1 MFNLLKTLIT
11 GANAQAEEALTDHF
25 AIDLIE
31 QKIREAD
38 AGLSA
43 AKNTLAS
50 LIVRQR
56 NEERHLGRLTA
67 EIADLEKRAGLA
79 LEDGNE
85 NLAVDAAAAIADLSN
100 EQEIRQATVAQL
112 GQRVLRM
119 QATISKANRRIID
132 LRQGMISARA
142 VDAERRAQ
150 KSLNR
155 TIGNS
160 TAMRDA
166 ETLINRV
173 MTADDPLEQSDV
185 LDEIDAG
192 LNGASIRDRLAQ
204 AGYGDRTKVTAG
216 DVLARLKAASAP
228 KVD

>member
-38 AGLSA
+38 AGLAA

-56 NEERHLGRLTA
+56 NEERHLGRLKE

-79 LEDGNE
+79 LQDGNE
-85 NLAVDAAAAIADLSN
+85 GLATDAATAIADLIN
-100 EQEIRQATVAQL
+100 EQAIRQSTVDQL

-119 QATISKANRRIID
+119 QAAVAKANRRIID

-155 TIGNS
+155 TIGS
-160 TAMRDA
+160 SSAMRDA
-166 ETLINRV
+166 ETLIKRV
-173 MTADDPLEQSDV
+173 VNTDDPLEQSDV

-192 LNGASIRDRLAQ
+192 LNGTSVRDRLAQ
-204 AGYGDRTKVTAG
+204 AGYGDRSKVTAG
-216 DVLARLKAASAP
+216 DVLARLKTTSAP
-228 KVD
+228 KAD

>member
-85 NLAVDAAAAIADLSN
+85 SLAVDAAAAIADLSN

>member
-1 MFNLLKTLIT
+1 MFNLLKTLIS

-56 NEERHLGRLTA
+56 NEERHLGRLKE

-79 LEDGNE
+79 LQDGNDG
-85 NLAVDAAAAIADLSN
+85 LATDAATAIADLIN
-100 EQEIRQATVAQL
+100 EQAIRQSTVDQL

-119 QATISKANRRIID
+119 QAAVAKANRRIID

-155 TIGNS
+155 TIGS
-160 TAMRDA
+160 SSAMRDA
-166 ETLINRV
+166 ETLIKRV
-173 MTADDPLEQSDV
+173 VNSDDPLEQSDV

-192 LNGASIRDRLAQ
+192 LNGASVRDRLAQ
-204 AGYGDRTKVTAG
+204 AGYGDRSKVTAG
-216 DVLARLKAASAP
+216 DVLARLKTTSAP
-228 KVD
+228 KAD

>member
-38 AGLSA
+38 AGLAA

-56 NEERHLGRLTA
+56 NEERHLGRLKE

-79 LEDGNE
+79 LQDGNDG
-85 NLAVDAAAAIADLSN
+85 LATDAATAIADLIN
-100 EQEIRQATVAQL
+100 EQAIRQSTVDQL

-119 QATISKANRRIID
+119 QAAVAKANRRIID

-155 TIGNS
+155 TIGS
-160 TAMRDA
+160 SSAMRDA
-166 ETLINRV
+166 ETLIKRV
-173 MTADDPLEQSDV
+173 VNTDDPLEQSDV

-192 LNGASIRDRLAQ
+192 LNGTSVRDRLAQ
-204 AGYGDRTKVTAG
+204 AGYGDRSKVTAG

-228 KVD
+228 KAD

>member
-31 QKIREAD
+31 QKVREAD
-38 AGLSA
+38 GGLSA

-56 NEERHLGRLTA
+56 NEERHLGRLNE

-79 LEDGNE
+79 LQDGNE
-85 NLAVDAAAAIADLSN
+85 ALATDAATAIADLIN
-100 EQEIRQATVAQL
+100 EQAIRQSTVDQL

-119 QATISKANRRIID
+119 QAAVAKANRRIID

-155 TIGNS
+155 TVGS
-160 TAMRDA
+160 SSAMRDA
-166 ETLINRV
+166 ETLIERV
-173 MTADDPLEQSDV
+173 VNTDDPLEQNDV

-192 LNGASIRDRLAQ
+192 LNGASVRDRLAQ
-204 AGYGDRTKVTAG
+204 AGYGDRSKVTAG
-216 DVLARLKAASAP
+216 DVLARHTAASAP
-228 KVD
+228 KAG

>member
-56 NEERHLGRLTA
+56 NEERHLGRLKE

-79 LEDGNE
+79 LQDGNE
-85 NLAVDAAAAIADLSN
+85 GLATDAATAIADLIN
-100 EQEIRQATVAQL
+100 EQAIRQSTVDQL
-112 GQRVLRM
+112 GQRMLRM
-119 QATISKANRRIID
+119 QAAVAKANRRIID

-155 TIGNS
+155 TIGS
-160 TAMRDA
+160 SSAMRDA
-166 ETLINRV
+166 ETLIKRV
-173 MTADDPLEQSDV
+173 VNTDDPLEQSDV

-192 LNGASIRDRLAQ
+192 LNGASVRDRLAQ
-204 AGYGDRTKVTAG
+204 AGYGDRSKVTAG
-216 DVLARLKAASAP
+216 DVLARLKTASAP
-228 KVD
+228 KAD

>member
-79 LEDGNE
+79 LEDNNE
-85 NLAVDAAAAIADLSN
+85 GLAVDAAAAIADLSN

-173 MTADDPLEQSDV
+173 MTIDDPLEQSDV

-216 DVLARLKAASAP
+216 DVLARLKAAGAA
-228 KVD
+228 KAI

>member
-11 GANAQAEEALTDHF
+11 GANAQAEEALTDRF

-56 NEERHLGRLTA
+56 NEERHLSRLNE

-79 LEDGNE
+79 LQDGNE
-85 NLAVDAAAAIADLSN
+85 SLATDAAKAIADLIN
-100 EQEIRQATVAQL
+100 EQAIRQSTVDQL
-112 GQRVLRM
+112 NQRVLRM
-119 QATISKANRRIID
+119 QAAVAKANRRIID

-155 TIGNS
+155 SIGSS

-166 ETLINRV
+166 ETLIKRV
-173 MTADDPLEQSDV
+173 MNTDDPLEQSDV

-192 LNGASIRDRLAQ
+192 LDGSSVRDGLAQ
-204 AGYGDRTKVTAG
+204 AGYGDRSKVSAG
-216 DVLARLKAASAP
+216 DVLARLKAANAP
-228 KVD
+228 KAD

>member
-38 AGLSA
+38 GGLSA

-56 NEERHLGRLTA
+56 NEERHLGRLNE

-79 LEDGNE
+79 LQDGNE
-85 NLAVDAAAAIADLSN
+85 ALATDAATAIADLIN
-100 EQEIRQATVAQL
+100 EQAIRQSTVDQL

-119 QATISKANRRIID
+119 QAAVAKANRRIID

-155 TIGNS
+155 TIGS
-160 TAMRDA
+160 SSAMRDA
-166 ETLINRV
+166 ETLIERV
-173 MTADDPLEQSDV
+173 VNTDDPLEQSDV

-204 AGYGDRTKVTAG
+204 AGYGDRSKVTAG

-228 KVD
+228 KAG

>member
-38 AGLSA
+38 GGLSA

-100 EQEIRQATVAQL
+100 EQGIRQATVDQL

>member
-11 GANAQAEEALTDHF
+11 GANAQAEEALTDRF

-56 NEERHLGRLTA
+56 NEERHLSRLNE

-79 LEDGNE
+79 LQDGNE
-85 NLAVDAAAAIADLSN
+85 GLATDAAKAIADLIN
-100 EQEIRQATVAQL
+100 EQAIRQSTVDQL
-112 GQRVLRM
+112 NQRVLRM
-119 QATISKANRRIID
+119 QAAVAKANRRIID